1 MHILKAYSKGK
12 LSFKAHIVGVQAKNL
27 NQLTADFVGD
37 PEWTSNDVTFL
48 MTVDTALGGDF
59 QLANGWGSAAPAIF
73 KVNFESTISILK
85 YSSLLKLDVI
95 CPPDLHACVDI

>member
-1 MHILKAYSKGK
+1 M
-12 LSFKAHIVGVQAKNL
+12 QAKNL
-27 NQLTADFVGD
+27 NQLTANFEGD

-59 QLANGWGSAAPAIF
+59 QLANGWGSAAPAIY
-73 KVNFESTISILK
+73 KVNFQSTISILK
-85 YSSLLKLDVI
+85 YWNLLKLDVI